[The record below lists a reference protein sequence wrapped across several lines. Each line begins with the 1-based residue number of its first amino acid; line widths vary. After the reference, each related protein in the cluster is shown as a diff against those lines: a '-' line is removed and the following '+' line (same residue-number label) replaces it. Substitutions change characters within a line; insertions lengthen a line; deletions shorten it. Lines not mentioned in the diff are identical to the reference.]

1 MRRALSTAAHG
12 AIAGTIAAG
21 CMTVLRMLAHRAGL
35 IEQMPPQA
43 VEVWMK
49 DRSKLGIGAPAAADH
64 AADQLI
70 HLGYGLV
77 WGGLYGGVF
86 GIRNRDEVGRALGLG
101 IFLWAF
107 GSVVVF
113 PALKIAKPPWRSG
126 TAENAVNIGSHLVFG
141 AVTVFLLQEFERQTL
156 TQPRLHAHAR
166 HARVG

>member
-49 DRSKLGIGAPAAADH
+49 DRSKLGIDAPAAAHH

-77 WGGLYGGVF
+77 WGGLYGGSF
-86 GIRNRDEVGRALGLG
+86 GARAERDVRHALGLG
-101 IFLWAF
+101 LFLWAF
-107 GSVVVF
+107 GSAAVF

-126 TAENAVNIGSHLVFG
+126 PAENAVNIGAHLAFG
-141 AVTVFLLQEFERQTL
+141 AVTIFLLDEFERQKL
-156 TQPRLHAHAR
+156 TQPRLLAHAR
-166 HARVG
+166 HARIG